1 MLFEMWIMMI
11 GHWIADFVCQ
21 THWQATNKSK
31 NWMTLSSH
39 VAIYTAIMTVF
50 FIALVPP
57 SSQAVLLFVGATFV
71 SHFMTDA
78 ITSRITSYLWA
89 KQKVHD
95 FFVVVGFDQLIH
107 LSTIMATL
115 IWLL

>member
-1 MLFEMWIMMI
+1 MLLEIWIMML

-31 NWMTLSSH
+31 NWMALSSH

-50 FIALVPP
+50 FVALVPP
-57 SSQAVLLFVGATFV
+57 SVQAVLLFVGVTFA